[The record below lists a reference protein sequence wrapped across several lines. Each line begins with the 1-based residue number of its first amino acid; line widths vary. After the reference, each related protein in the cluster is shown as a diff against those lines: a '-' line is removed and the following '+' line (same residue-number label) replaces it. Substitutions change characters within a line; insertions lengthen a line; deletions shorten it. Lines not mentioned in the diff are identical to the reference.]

1 MEQNT
6 QTYQNPL
13 NSRYASKEMQYIFS
27 PDFKFKTWRKLWV
40 LLAESEQAL
49 GLDFITDAQLDELR
63 KFQSDLNLD
72 IANMYEKKLKH
83 DVMAHVH
90 AYGDQVPSARGIIH
104 LGATSAYV
112 GDNTDLIQ
120 IQEGLKIVRGRLL
133 NVIDLLSQF
142 ACKTSDLPTLGFTHF
157 QSAQLTTVGKRA
169 TLWIQSL
176 MFDLEELNF
185 RIETLPFRGVKGT
198 TGTQAS
204 FKELFAGDFE
214 KVKALDQMI
223 TKKAGFKQNQRVTGQ
238 TYDRKIDDQILSTL
252 KGIALSAHKMT
263 NDLRMLQHLKEIE
276 EPFSSKQIGSSAMA
290 YKRNPMKSE
299 RIASLA
305 KFVMSNAG
313 NGALV
318 ASTQWFERTL
328 DDSANKRLSIPQTF
342 LAIDAILL
350 LLGEVTTDLVV
361 YPKVIEKH
369 LNAELPFMITEN
381 IMMKAVQK
389 GQDRQELH
397 EIIRELS
404 QNEARMIKEEGKDNN
419 LIQHILEDGRI
430 HVTKEEMVDLMDA
443 AKLTGFAKEQTLDF
457 ITTYVQ
463 PVLDLHKSEL
473 IHEAGYESI

>member
-1 MEQNT
+1 MHDENKC
-6 QTYQNPL
+6 YQNPL
-13 NSRYASKEMQYIFS
+13 NSRYASQKMQYIFS
-27 PDFKFKTWRKLWV
+27 PEFKFKTWRQLWV
-40 LLAESEQAL
+40 WLAESEKEL
-49 GLDFITDAQLDELR
+49 GLDFITDTQLESLR
-63 KFQSDLNLD
+63 RFQNTLNLD
-72 IANMYEKKLKH
+72 VAMMYEKQLKH

-90 AYGDQVPSARGIIH
+90 AYGDQATDARGIIH

-120 IQEGLKIVRGRLL
+120 IKNGLEVTRGRLL
-133 NVIDLLSQF
+133 NVINLLSRF
-142 ACKTSDLPTLGFTHF
+142 AMQSSDIPTLGFTHF

-176 MFDLEELNF
+176 MFDLEEVNF

-204 FKELFAGDFE
+204 FKELFAGDFD
-214 KVKALDQMI
+214 KVKQLDQMI
-223 TKKAGFKQNQRVTGQ
+223 TQKAAFKQNQRVTGQ

-252 KGIALSAHKMT
+252 KGIATTAHKIT
-263 NDLRMLQHLKEIE
+263 NDLRLLQHLKEIE

-305 KFVMSNAG
+305 KFVISNAS

-328 DDSANKRLSIPQTF
+328 DDSANKRLSIPQSF
-342 LAIDAILL
+342 LATDAILL
-350 LLGEVTTDLVV
+350 LLGEVMQNLVV

-404 QNEARMIKEEGKDNN
+404 QKEARLIKEEGKENH
-419 LIQHILEDGRI
+419 LIQHLLEDGRI
-430 HVTKEEMVDLMDA
+430 NITEEEIEELMDA
-443 AKLTGFAKEQTLDF
+443 SKLTGFAKAQTEDF
-457 ITTYVQ
+457 IETYVK
-463 PVLDLHKSEL
+463 PVLEMYKTEILVED
-473 IHEAGYESI
+473 GYESI

>member
-1 MEQNT
+1 MIESQ
-6 QTYQNPL
+6 YQNPL
-13 NSRYASKEMQYIFS
+13 NSRYASKKMQYIFS
-27 PDFKFKTWRKLWV
+27 PDFKFKTWRQLWV
-40 LLAESEQAL
+40 WLAESEKAL
-49 GLDFITDAQLDELR
+49 GLDFITEKQLEEMR
-63 KFQSDLNLD
+63 FFQDTINFDVASE
-72 IANMYEKKLKH
+72 YEKKLKH

-90 AYGDQVPSARGIIH
+90 AYGDQAPRARGIIH

-120 IQEGLKIVRGRLL
+120 IKQGLEITRGRLL
-133 NVIDLLSQF
+133 NVIELLSQF
-142 ACKTSDLPTLGFTHF
+142 AMKTSDIPTLGFTHF

-176 MFDLEELNF
+176 MFDFEELQF
-185 RIETLPFRGVKGT
+185 RLETLPFRGVKGT

-204 FKELFAGDFE
+204 FKELFDGNFD
-214 KVKALDQMI
+214 KVKALDHMI
-223 TKKAGFKQNQRVTGQ
+223 TKKAGFQQNQRVTGQ

-252 KGIALSAHKMT
+252 KGIATTAHKIT
-263 NDLRMLQHLKEIE
+263 NDLRLLQHLKEIE
-276 EPFSSKQIGSSAMA
+276 EPFSRKQIGSSAMA

-305 KFVMSNAG
+305 KFVISNAG

-328 DDSANKRLSIPQTF
+328 DDSANKRLSIPQSF
-342 LAIDAILL
+342 LATDAILL
-350 LLGEVTTDLVV
+350 LLGEVMQDLVV

-404 QNEARMIKEEGKDNN
+404 QKEARFIKEEGKENH
-419 LIQHILEDGRI
+419 LIQHLLEDGRI
-430 HVTKEEMVDLMDA
+430 NITEDEIDELMDA
-443 AKLTGFAKEQTLDF
+443 SKLTGFAKEQTVDF
-457 ITTYVQ
+457 VETYIK
-463 PVLDLHKSEL
+463 PVLQTYRAEILT
-473 IHEAGYESI
+473 EADYESI

>member
-1 MEQNT
+1 MENY
-6 QTYQNPL
+6 TYQNPL
-13 NSRYASKEMQYIFS
+13 SSRYASQQMQYIFS

-40 LLAESEQAL
+40 WLAESEQKL
-49 GLDFITDAQLDELR
+49 GLDFITDSQIMAMKQY
-63 KFQSDLNLD
+63 QNILNLD
-72 IANMYEKKLKH
+72 VAKEYEKVLKH

-90 AYGDQVPSARGIIH
+90 AYGDQVPEAKGIIH

-120 IQEGLKIVRGRLL
+120 IQKGLNLVQGRLL
-133 NVIDLLSQF
+133 HVIDLLSQF
-142 ACKTSDLPTLGFTHF
+142 AKKTSDLPTLGFTHF

-176 MFDLEELNF
+176 MIDLEELNF
-185 RIETLPFRGVKGT
+185 RIERLPFRGVKGT

-204 FKELFAGDFE
+204 FKELFAGDFD
-214 KVKALDQMI
+214 KVKQLDQMI
-223 TKKAGFKQNQRVTGQ
+223 ALKAGFQHNLQVTGQ

-252 KGIALSAHKMT
+252 KGIAISAHKMT
-263 NDLRMLQHLKEIE
+263 NDLRLLQHLKEIE
-276 EPFSSKQIGSSAMA
+276 EPFSSQQIGSSAMA

-305 KFVMSNAG
+305 KFVINHAG

-328 DDSANKRLSIPQTF
+328 DDSANKRLSIPQSF

-350 LLGEVTTDLVV
+350 LLSEVMGNLVV

-369 LNAELPFMITEN
+369 ILAELPFMITEN

-389 GQDRQELH
+389 GQDRQEVH

-404 QNEARMIKEEGKDNN
+404 QREAYFIKNDGKDNQ
-419 LIQHILEDGRI
+419 LIQHIIEDGRI
-430 HVTKEEMVDLMDA
+430 QITNQEIDDLMDA
-443 AKLTGFAKEQTLDF
+443 SKLIGFSSEQVEDY
-457 ITTYVQ
+457 IQKNVQ
-463 PVLDLHKSEL
+463 PILDLHYDKIANEDK
-473 IHEAGYESI
+473 YESI